1 MAGTESCRILHPSL
15 SRRDG
20 QVVAHSRLP
29 LRGQPFLPITPDPA
43 RLGTY
48 RSPCSKFSVRR
59 TRPTSLQPPFGRG
72 IPFSQPGRF
81 LLTAVEQPKSTCP
94 GSPQPSP
101 GSRGSEPFWTNMT
114 GCPNLVDAPTPH
126 VPCPFPPLL
135 ISRTC
140 ERCLLHQ
147 PKSGQIPSFTEA
159 FSDQSSLKCPPGPV
173 IFLCDSRLTVLRTIL
188 CESFFSFITSA
199 RL

>member
-1 MAGTESCRILHPSL
+1 MRYRECFPFRGKSVRV
-15 SRRDG
+15 RRP
-20 QVVAHSRLP
+20 QCSRLSP
-29 LRGQPFLPITPDPA
+29 SADARLVHLARRAQSLAGSCILPSAAVTVKSSPTRAFPFGGQPFLPITPDPA

-101 GSRGSEPFWTNMT
+101 ARAPAGVNPF
-114 GCPNLVDAPTPH
+114 GPT
-126 VPCPFPPLL
+126 
-135 ISRTC
+135 
-140 ERCLLHQ
+140 
-147 PKSGQIPSFTEA
+147 
-159 FSDQSSLKCPPGPV
+159 
-173 IFLCDSRLTVLRTIL
+173 
-188 CESFFSFITSA
+188 
-199 RL
+199 